1 MSIKSFLISLY
12 LLVGFGPID
21 KNEEIFTIYLVRHSE
36 KTSNYSFTKDIP
48 LSKCGQQR
56 SEALG
61 RFLNDIH
68 LDAIYS
74 TDYTRTINTA
84 LPTAHLKGIE
94 ITLYNTEN
102 LKSLSKTLLDK
113 RQDALV
119 IGHSNTT
126 GVLAGLLANEE
137 IEDID
142 LDVYDHIYQL
152 VICGKS
158 RRLNLFKSSFKC
170 DT

>member
-1 MSIKSFLISLY
+1 MHRLNGYEVILASGSPRRKAFFEKLGIPFKIEVYPVDESFPS
-12 LLVGFGPID
+12 
-21 KNEEIFTIYLVRHSE
+21 
-36 KTSNYSFTKDIP
+36 
-48 LSKCGQQR
+48 
-56 SEALG
+56 
-61 RFLNDIH
+61 
-68 LDAIYS
+68 
-74 TDYTRTINTA
+74 
-84 LPTAHLKGIE
+84 HLKGIE

-126 GVLAGLLANEE
+126 GVLAGLLANDE